1 MVVAVT
7 KENRTERLVA
17 RVSPRD
23 KETIE
28 RAAEMEGRSLA
39 AFAVEHLLA
48 KAREVIEERT
58 MIRLNEE
65 ETRRFVEILNA
76 PPRKPTKE
84 MLGALEL
91 YRKTVTSDVNQ
102 PAK

>member
-1 MVVAVT
+1 MSTAV
-7 KENRTERLVA
+7 KKAKSERLVA
-17 RVSPRD
+17 RISPDD

-28 RAAEMEGRSLA
+28 RAAAMEGRSLA
-39 AFAVEHLLA
+39 AFTVEHLLA

-58 MIRLNEE
+58 VIRLNEE
-65 ETRRFVEILNA
+65 ESRRFVELLNA

-84 MLGALEL
+84 MLAALKL
-91 YRKTVTSDVNQ
+91 YRETVVSDVNQ

>member
-1 MVVAVT
+1 MST
-7 KENRTERLVA
+7 STRETRTERLVA
-17 RVSPRD
+17 RISPRD
-23 KETIE
+23 KGTIE
-28 RAAEMEGRSLA
+28 RAAEVEVCSLA

-58 MIRLNEE
+58 VIRLNEE
-65 ETRRFVEILNA
+65 QSRRFVEILNA

-84 MLGALEL
+84 MLDALKG
-91 YRKTVTSDVNQ
+91 YREAVFSDFNQ